1 MNKVSILVVSASFL
15 ALAACGEQDN
25 ATAGMEAV
33 EEKVVAG
40 SEMVAGDTTEAAEME
55 EKPSMELSRVRT
67 ITAEVLSVDHET
79 RLVSLSD
86 GDGGAVMFTAG
97 ENVRNLAQV
106 EPGDLLEVNYLQS
119 VAVEVVD
126 GKGLQAIAA
135 EVTDAVRA
143 EDGEMPGAAVVNTTV
158 EIFMVEDIN
167 LENNTFKL
175 KNVAGEINEF
185 LARNPENLKKSK
197 VGDSVIIT
205 TTEAVAIEV
214 RELEAE

>member
-1 MNKVSILVVSASFL
+1 MQVV
-15 ALAACGEQDN
+15 Q
-25 ATAGMEAV
+25 
-33 EEKVVAG
+33 
-40 SEMVAGDTTEAAEME
+40 
-55 EKPSMELSRVRT
+55 
-67 ITAEVLSVDHET
+67 
-79 RLVSLSD
+79 
-86 GDGGAVMFTAG
+86 
-97 ENVRNLAQV
+97 
-106 EPGDLLEVNYLQS
+106 
-119 VAVEVVD
+119 
-126 GKGLQAIAA
+126 
-135 EVTDAVRA
+135 
-143 EDGEMPGAAVVNTTV
+143 VVNTTV